1 VPEDAIALRRDAS
14 AALGALLNAIKENH
28 RDEEKLVARVVALQQ
43 LLERGTPVIT
53 ALSSK
58 SLADT
63 LPLLSRI
70 LRRSMSA
77 SATARRALVLAMRAE
92 GVSILAIARALGVSH
107 QRISNILR

>member
-1 VPEDAIALRRDAS
+1 MTEDAIALRKDAS
-14 AALGALLNAIKENH
+14 AALGGLLNTIEANHLDEKE
-28 RDEEKLVARVVALQQ
+28 LVARVVALQQ
-43 LLERGTPVIT
+43 LLDQGTPVTT
-53 ALSSK
+53 ALSSE

-92 GVSILAIARALGVSH
+92 GVSIPAIARALGVSH